1 MDITS
6 QLGSIQKLRKE
17 GKKIVFTNGCF
28 DIIHAGHVD
37 YLDKA
42 KKLGDVLVVG
52 INTDESVRKIKGENR
67 PIVPLEMRVKVLS
80 SLKPVDFVLPFS
92 EETPLELIKR
102 VKPHILVKGG
112 DWRVESIVGKDFVES
127 YGGKVL
133 TIPFDYNISTSR
145 IIETILGR
153 YGGKTS

>member
-92 EETPLELIKR
+92 EETPLGLIKK
-102 VKPHILVKGG
+102 VKPHVLVKGG